1 MEIQNNQNNQ
11 NNQTQENEVRRMP
24 LRIKDKIKAK
34 QIKTTANIVRYIPV
48 PENLSISSSPPSRY
62 MQDIQEVIS
71 PDVFDEI
78 FEDMKTKFHEASKVY
93 YAIFGNNE
101 GKLLYHNFLSIT
113 RNEDLTFSENHNDVT
128 ITIDNG
134 HFLALPYKDVRDKDG
149 GRPTIYIYDE
159 LLQIYKKSLKDVEID
174 ETNYDKEHEM
184 VEEIHSKIITFN
196 RTCPANDPNYIK
208 GLDLLYKEI
217 KKTLK
222 SLKSLNA
229 KKELEIEIQRL
240 NFDISEAATRKNYV
254 SNYISVHKG
263 DESISDKLRES
274 VRLLEPDINALLSNL
289 KENPNDAS
297 SFLALQNAPEA
308 TKVLANVLATQY
320 YNQNIEQYQ
329 KPERKFENIND
340 DNVFNYIDELT
351 STSDVVKDNEDDITI
366 HDLSIDKIRDILS
379 LQRAIE
385 NSNNIDSQ
393 QKNELN
399 NFLLGYLQNNYH
411 CGSLSYEEL
420 SLELNLIVQI
430 ENKEEKNKNII
441 NLENK
446 IFQEVQQF
454 IKTSSKKS
462 FKLINKGLI
471 TSALKDDRV
480 NFSDKLSELQS
491 EIRDLDFQNYVKNHS
506 IRETVQKY
514 SEVQIAESLFKSNE
528 IKEELKRRF
537 LNQEKTLNMR
547 KIAAKAEG
555 FKKINLSI
563 NKPVMRRLN
572 GNVTLDGDVTKE
584 ESENIRDFDVD
595 LSQKKTK
602 VSPVWLWEIP
612 ISGNM
617 SNILMLETVNGNLN
631 ELRIAHTFP
640 CITANDEAGKLTK
653 FIFMADKEKYNQYGG
668 NVLLTE
674 YNINNFGG
682 QYQIKIIPSKVFS
695 PVLDTNYN
703 IFLLEAKNDDIHK
716 NNEHEN
722 NEHENKPGLVSML
735 SDYDK
740 NNTGDDITNGNTK

>member
-1 MEIQNNQNNQ
+1 MEIQ
-11 NNQTQENEVRRMP
+11 NNQTQENEVKRMT
-24 LRIKDKIKAK
+24 LRIKDKIKEK

-48 PENLSISSSPPSRY
+48 PEDLSISSSTPSKY
-62 MQDIQEVIS
+62 MQDIKEVIS
-71 PDVFDEI
+71 PDVFNKI

-134 HFLALPYKDVRDKDG
+134 HFLALPYKDVRDKEG

-174 ETNYDKEHEM
+174 EINYDKEHEM

-196 RTCPANDPNYIK
+196 RTYPANDPNYIK

-240 NFDISEAATRKNYV
+240 NFNISEAATRKNYV

-263 DESISDKLRES
+263 DESITDKLRES

-297 SFLALQNAPEA
+297 SFQALQNAPEA

-340 DNVFNYIDELT
+340 DNVFDYIDELT

-366 HDLSIDKIRDILS
+366 DDLSIDKIRDILS
-379 LQRAIE
+379 LKRAIE

-393 QKNELN
+393 QENEHN
-399 NFLLGYLQNNYH
+399 SFLLECLRSNYN

-420 SLELNLIVQI
+420 SEIV
-430 ENKEEKNKNII
+430 KKEKNKNII

-471 TSALKDDRV
+471 ISALKDDRV

-572 GNVTLDGDVTKE
+572 GNVTLNGDVTKD

-595 LSQKKTK
+595 LSQKKK
-602 VSPVWLWEIP
+602 EVSPVWLWEIP

-674 YNINNFGG
+674 YNINNFGVK
-682 QYQIKIIPSKVFS
+682 YQIKIIPSEVFS
-695 PVLDTNYN
+695 PDLDTNYN
-703 IFLLEAKNDDIHK
+703 NDDIENLREYENDDIHK

-722 NEHENKPGLVSML
+722 KPGIVSML

-740 NNTGDDITNGNTK
+740 QNEGDEIKNGNTK

>member
-11 NNQTQENEVRRMP
+11 NNQTQENEVRRMT

-48 PENLSISSSPPSRY
+48 PEDLSISSSPPSRY

-71 PDVFDEI
+71 TDVFDEI

-196 RTCPANDPNYIK
+196 RTCPVSDPNYIK
-208 GLDLLYKEI
+208 RLDLLYKEI

-240 NFDISEAATRKNYV
+240 NFIISEAATRKNYV

-263 DESISDKLRES
+263 DESITDKLRES

-340 DNVFNYIDELT
+340 DNVFDYIDELT

-366 HDLSIDKIRDILS
+366 DDLSIDKIRDILS
-379 LQRAIE
+379 LKRAIE

-393 QKNELN
+393 QENEHN
-399 NFLLGYLQNNYH
+399 SFLLECLRSNYN

-420 SLELNLIVQI
+420 SEIV
-430 ENKEEKNKNII
+430 KKEKNKNII

-471 TSALKDDRV
+471 ISALKDDRV

-491 EIRDLDFQNYVKNHS
+491 EIRDLDFQNYVKNHP

-555 FKKINLSI
+555 FKKISLSI

-572 GNVTLDGDVTKE
+572 GNVTLNGDVTKD

-595 LSQKKTK
+595 LSQKKK
-602 VSPVWLWEIP
+602 EVSPVWLWEIP

-674 YNINNFGG
+674 YNINNFGVK
-682 QYQIKIIPSKVFS
+682 YQIKIIPSEVFS
-695 PVLDTNYN
+695 PDLDTNYN
-703 IFLLEAKNDDIHK
+703 NDDIENLREYENDDIHK
-716 NNEHEN
+716 N

>member
-1 MEIQNNQNNQ
+1 MEIQNNQHNQ
-11 NNQTQENEVRRMP
+11 IQENEVRRMT
-24 LRIKDKIKAK
+24 LRTRDLINKK
-34 QIKTTANIVRYIPV
+34 QLKTTANIVRYIPV
-48 PENLSISSSPPSRY
+48 PENLIISSSAASQY

-71 PDVFDEI
+71 PETFNKMY
-78 FEDMKTKFHEASKVY
+78 EDMKSKFHEASKAY
-93 YAIFGNNE
+93 YATFGNSE
-101 GKLLYHNFLSIT
+101 GKLLYHNFRSKT
-113 RNEDLTFSENHNDVT
+113 RNKNLTFSDNFQDVT

-134 HFLALPYKDVRDKDG
+134 HFLALPYKEVRES
-149 GRPTIYIYDE
+149 GRPTLCIYDE
-159 LLQIYKKSLKDVEID
+159 LLQIYKKSLKYVEID

-196 RTCPANDPNYIK
+196 RTYTVNDPNFIK

-222 SLKSLNA
+222 SLKSLKA

-240 NFDISEAATRKNYV
+240 NFNISEAATRKNYV
-254 SNYISVHKG
+254 SNYISVHKE
-263 DESISDKLRES
+263 DESITDKLRES
-274 VRLLEPDINALLSNL
+274 VKLLETDINALLNNL
-289 KENPNDAS
+289 KENHNDTS
-297 SFLALQNAPEA
+297 SFQALQNAPEA

-340 DNVFNYIDELT
+340 DNVFDYIDELT
-351 STSDVVKDNEDDITI
+351 STSDVVKDNEEDVTI
-366 HDLSIDKIRDILS
+366 DDLSIDKIRDILS
-379 LQRAIE
+379 LKKAIE
-385 NSNNIDSQ
+385 NSNNIDSKQ
-393 QKNELN
+393 RKDHNS
-399 NFLLGYLQNNYH
+399 FLLECLRSNYN
-411 CGSLSYEEL
+411 CESLTYEEL
-420 SLELNLIVQI
+420 ERKVTNYK
-430 ENKEEKNKNII
+430 NKEII
-441 NLENK
+441 GLENK

-528 IKEELKRRF
+528 TKEEIKRRF

-563 NKPVMRRLN
+563 KKPVMRRLN
-572 GNVTLDGDVTKE
+572 ETVTMDELDD
-584 ESENIRDFDVD
+584 IRDFDVD
-595 LSQKKTK
+595 LSQKKKK

-640 CITANDEAGKLTK
+640 CITANDDAGKLKK
-653 FIFMADKEKYNQYGG
+653 FIFMANKDKYNEYNG
-668 NVLLTE
+668 NVFPTE
-674 YNINNFGG
+674 YDVNNFGFS
-682 QYQIKIIPSKVFS
+682 YQIKIIPSEAFS
-695 PVLDTNYN
+695 PILDENYN
-703 IFLLEAKNDDIHK
+703 NGDIEITREPE
-716 NNEHEN
+716 NEDIYKN
-722 NEHENKPGLVSML
+722 NEHENKPDLVSML

-740 NNTGDDITNGNTK
+740 ENTGDEIKNENTK

>member
-1 MEIQNNQNNQ
+1 MEIQNNQ
-11 NNQTQENEVRRMP
+11 NNQTQENEVKRMT
-24 LRIKDKIKAK
+24 LRIKDKIKEK

-48 PENLSISSSPPSRY
+48 PEDLSISSSTPSRY

-101 GKLLYHNFLSIT
+101 GKLHYHNFLSIT
-113 RNEDLTFSENHNDVT
+113 RNEDLSFSENHNDVT

-174 ETNYDKEHEM
+174 ETNFDKEHEM
-184 VEEIHSKIITFN
+184 VEEIYSKIITFN
-196 RTCPANDPNYIK
+196 RTYSVSDPNYIK

-240 NFDISEAATRKNYV
+240 NFNISEAATRKNYV
-254 SNYISVHKG
+254 SNYISVHKE

-274 VRLLEPDINALLSNL
+274 VKLLEPDINALLSNL

-297 SFLALQNAPEA
+297 SFLALQNASEA

-340 DNVFNYIDELT
+340 DNVFDYIDELT
-351 STSDVVKDNEDDITI
+351 STSDVVKDNEDDII
-366 HDLSIDKIRDILS
+366 IDDLSIDKIRDILS
-379 LQRAIE
+379 LKRAIE

-393 QKNELN
+393 QKNKHN
-399 NFLLGYLQNNYH
+399 SFLLECLQSNYN

-420 SLELNLIVQI
+420 SEIV
-430 ENKEEKNKNII
+430 KKEKNKNII

-572 GNVTLDGDVTKE
+572 GNVTLNGDVTKD

-595 LSQKKTK
+595 LSQKKK
-602 VSPVWLWEIP
+602 EVSPVWLWEIP

-653 FIFMADKEKYNQYGG
+653 FIFMADKKKYNQYGG

-674 YNINNFGG
+674 YNINNFGV
-682 QYQIKIIPSKVFS
+682 QYQIKIIPSEVFS
-695 PVLDTNYN
+695 PDLDTNYN
-703 IFLLEAKNDDIHK
+703 NKNIEHVRETENDDIHK
-716 NNEHEN
+716 N

-740 NNTGDDITNGNTK
+740 ENIGDEIKNENTK

>member
-1 MEIQNNQNNQ
+1 MEIQNNQ
-11 NNQTQENEVRRMP
+11 NNQTQENEVRRMT
-24 LRIKDKIKAK
+24 LRIKDKIKEK

-48 PENLSISSSPPSRY
+48 PEDLSISSSTQSRY

-71 PDVFDEI
+71 PDVFDKV

-134 HFLALPYKDVRDKDG
+134 HFLALPYKDVQEI

-174 ETNYDKEHEM
+174 ETNYDEEHEI
-184 VEEIHSKIITFN
+184 VEEIHSKIITFK
-196 RTCPANDPNYIK
+196 RTYPVSDPNYIK

-240 NFDISEAATRKNYV
+240 NFIISEAATRKNYV
-254 SNYISVHKG
+254 SNYISVHKE
-263 DESISDKLRES
+263 DESISDKLKEN
-274 VRLLEPDINALLSNL
+274 VKLLEPDINALLSNL

-320 YNQNIEQYQ
+320 YNQNIEHYQ

-340 DNVFNYIDELT
+340 DNVFDYIDELT
-351 STSDVVKDNEDDITI
+351 STLDVVKDNEDDVTI
-366 HDLSIDKIRDILS
+366 DDLSIDKIRDILS
-379 LQRAIE
+379 LKRAIE

-393 QKNELN
+393 QKNEHN
-399 NFLLGYLQNNYH
+399 SFLLECLRSNYN

-420 SLELNLIVQI
+420 SEIFEK
-430 ENKEEKNKNII
+430 ENKKEKNKNII
-441 NLENK
+441 NLENT

-491 EIRDLDFQNYVKNHS
+491 EIRDLDFQNYVKNHP

-572 GNVTLDGDVTKE
+572 GDVTMD

-595 LSQKKTK
+595 LSQKKQE

-653 FIFMADKEKYNQYGG
+653 FIFMSDKEKYNKYDG

-674 YNINNFGG
+674 YNINNFGV

-695 PVLDTNYN
+695 PDLDTNYN
-703 IFLLEAKNDDIHK
+703 NKNIEYVIETENDDIHK
-716 NNEHEN
+716 NNEHK
-722 NEHENKPGLVSML
+722 NKPCLVSM
-735 SDYDK
+735 
-740 NNTGDDITNGNTK
+740 

>member
-24 LRIKDKIKAK
+24 LRIKDKIKVK

-196 RTCPANDPNYIK
+196 RTCPVSDPNYIK
-208 GLDLLYKEI
+208 RLDLLYKEI

-240 NFDISEAATRKNYV
+240 NFIISEAATRKNYV

-263 DESISDKLRES
+263 DESITDKLRES

-329 KPERKFENIND
+329 KQERKFENIND
-340 DNVFNYIDELT
+340 DNVFDYIDELT

-366 HDLSIDKIRDILS
+366 DDLSIDKIRDILS

-399 NFLLGYLQNNYH
+399 NFLLGYLRNNYH

-420 SLELNLIVQI
+420 SLIVEI

-441 NLENK
+441 NLENT

-572 GNVTLDGDVTKE
+572 GDVTMD

-595 LSQKKTK
+595 LSQKKQE

-653 FIFMADKEKYNQYGG
+653 FIFMATKEKYNTYGG

-674 YNINNFGG
+674 YDINNFDVRSKV
-682 QYQIKIIPSKVFS
+682 KIIPSKVFS
-695 PVLDTNYN
+695 PYLVTNYN
-703 IFLLEAKNDDIHK
+703 NEDISIFLLKAENDDIHK

-722 NEHENKPGLVSML
+722 NEYKNKSGLVSML

>member
-1 MEIQNNQNNQ
+1 MEIQNNQS
-11 NNQTQENEVRRMP
+11 QENEVRRMT
-24 LRIKDKIKAK
+24 LRTRDLIKEK
-34 QIKTTANIVRYIPV
+34 QLKTTANIVRYIPV
-48 PENLSISSSPPSRY
+48 PENLFISSSTASQY

-71 PDVFDEI
+71 PETFNKMY
-78 FEDMKTKFHEASKVY
+78 EDMKSKFHEASKAY
-93 YAIFGNNE
+93 YATFGNSE
-101 GKLLYHNFLSIT
+101 GKLLYHNFRSKT
-113 RNEDLTFSENHNDVT
+113 RNKNLTFSENLNDVT

-134 HFLALPYKDVRDKDG
+134 HFLALPYKDVRDRES

-159 LLQIYKKSLKDVEID
+159 LLLIYKKLLKDVEID

-196 RTCPANDPNYIK
+196 RTYTVNDPNFIK
-208 GLDLLYKEI
+208 GLDLLYKEV

-222 SLKSLNA
+222 SLKSLKA

-240 NFDISEAATRKNYV
+240 NFNISEAATRKNYV

-263 DESISDKLRES
+263 DESTADKLREN
-274 VRLLEPDINALLSNL
+274 VKLLEPEINALLSNL
-289 KENPNDAS
+289 KENPNDSS
-297 SFLALQNAPEA
+297 SFQALQNAPEA

-340 DNVFNYIDELT
+340 DNVFDYIDELT
-351 STSDVVKDNEDDITI
+351 STSDVVKDNEEDVTI
-366 HDLSIDKIRDILS
+366 DDLSINKIRDILS
-379 LQRAIE
+379 LKKAIE
-385 NSNNIDSQ
+385 NSNNIDSK
-393 QKNELN
+393 QKKDHNS
-399 NFLLGYLQNNYH
+399 FLLECLRSNYN
-411 CGSLSYEEL
+411 CESLTYEEL
-420 SLELNLIVQI
+420 ERKVTNYK
-430 ENKEEKNKNII
+430 NKEII
-441 NLENK
+441 SLENK

-462 FKLINKGLI
+462 FKLVNKGLI

-491 EIRDLDFQNYVKNHS
+491 EIRDLDFQNYIKNHS

-563 NKPVMRRLN
+563 KKPVMRRLN
-572 GNVTLDGDVTKE
+572 ETVTMDELDD
-584 ESENIRDFDVD
+584 IRDFDVD
-595 LSQKKTK
+595 LSQKKKK

-640 CITANDEAGKLTK
+640 CITANDDAGKLKK
-653 FIFMADKEKYNQYGG
+653 FIFMADKNKYNEYNG
-668 NVLLTE
+668 NVFPTE
-674 YNINNFGG
+674 YDVNNFGFS
-682 QYQIKIIPSKVFS
+682 YQIIIIPSEAFS
-695 PVLDTNYN
+695 PTLDENYN
-703 IFLLEAKNDDIHK
+703 NDDIENLREPENEDIYK

-722 NEHENKPGLVSML
+722 KSGLVSML

-740 NNTGDDITNGNTK
+740 QNEGDEIKNENTK

>member
-1 MEIQNNQNNQ
+1 MEIQ
-11 NNQTQENEVRRMP
+11 NNQTQENEVRRMTQ
-24 LRIKDKIKAK
+24 RIKDKIKEK
-34 QIKTTANIVRYIPV
+34 QLKTTANIVRYIPV
-48 PENLSISSSPPSRY
+48 PEDLSISSSTKSQY

-71 PDVFDEI
+71 PETFNKLY
-78 FEDMKTKFHEASKVY
+78 EDMKSKFHEASKAY
-93 YAIFGNNE
+93 YATFGNSE
-101 GKLLYHNFLSIT
+101 GKLLYHNFRSKI
-113 RNEDLTFSENHNDVT
+113 RNEDLTFSDSYHDVT

-134 HFLALPYKDVRDKDG
+134 HFLALPYKAVRDKKS

-196 RTCPANDPNYIK
+196 RTYTVNDPNFIK

-240 NFDISEAATRKNYV
+240 NFNISEAATRKNYV

-263 DESISDKLRES
+263 DESITDKLREN
-274 VRLLEPDINALLSNL
+274 VKLLEPEINALLSNL

-297 SFLALQNAPEA
+297 SFLVLQNAPEA

-320 YNQNIEQYQ
+320 YNQNIEQHQ

-340 DNVFNYIDELT
+340 DNVYDYIVELT
-351 STSDVVKDNEDDITI
+351 STSDVVKDDEKDVTI
-366 HDLSIDKIRDILS
+366 DDLSIDKIRDILS
-379 LQRAIE
+379 LRRAIE
-385 NSNNIDSQ
+385 NSNYMNDEEKQ
-393 QKNELN
+393 VQKDI
-399 NFLLGYLQNNYH
+399 LLEALQSNYN
-411 CGSLSYEEL
+411 CGNLTYEEL
-420 SLELNLIVQI
+420 ERKVTNYK
-430 ENKEEKNKNII
+430 NKEII
-441 NLENK
+441 GLENK

-462 FKLINKGLI
+462 FKLVNKGLI

-572 GNVTLDGDVTKE
+572 ETVNMDKSDDIDD
-584 ESENIRDFDVD
+584 IRDFDAD
-595 LSQKKTK
+595 LSQKKKK
-602 VSPVWLWEIP
+602 VRPVWLWEIP

-640 CITANDEAGKLTK
+640 CITANDDAGKLKK
-653 FIFMADKEKYNQYGG
+653 FIFMAEKEKYNEYYG

-674 YNINNFGG
+674 YDINNFGFS
-682 QYQIKIIPSKVFS
+682 YKIKIIPSEVFS
-695 PVLDTNYN
+695 PDLDTNYN
-703 IFLLEAKNDDIHK
+703 NDDIENLREYENDDIHK

-722 NEHENKPGLVSML
+722 KSGLVSML

-740 NNTGDDITNGNTK
+740 QNEGDEIKNENTK